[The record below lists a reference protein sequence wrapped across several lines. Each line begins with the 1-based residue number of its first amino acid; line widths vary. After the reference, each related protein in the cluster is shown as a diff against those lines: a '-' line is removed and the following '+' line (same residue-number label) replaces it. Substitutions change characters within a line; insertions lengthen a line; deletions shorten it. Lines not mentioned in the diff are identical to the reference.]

1 MENLRKTI
9 LCVDDDLVNLHLL
22 EAILSQKDYI
32 ILKVQAGAEAL
43 EIMNVRAVD
52 LVLLDVMMPGMNG
65 FEVCNIIKN
74 NPVMNHI
81 PVIMV
86 TALGDKQS
94 RLRGLEAG
102 ANDFLNKPFD
112 GIELRVRTKN
122 LLRIKEF
129 EDFLKEHNKI
139 LTVQV
144 AEKTQQ
150 LRESFI
156 DSIYCLTRAAERRD
170 DDTAS
175 HIKRTSHY
183 TRFLASEIGCAD
195 EDVDTFF
202 HASPMHDVGKI
213 GIPDHIL
220 LKQGPL
226 SKEEFDIIKTHT
238 TIGAS
243 ILSGGKSSIMAAA
256 ERFAIHH
263 HERWDGTGYPA
274 GLKAEE
280 IPIEGRIFNIV
291 DIYDALRSKRPYKLP
306 FSHDRAFCIITEG
319 DGRVM
324 PGHFDPRVLEV
335 FKDNH
340 RRFDLIFEEH
350 SHDKAIADSIR
361 NPEMTGIPVRE

>member
-1 MENLRKTI
+1 MENLRKKI
-9 LCVDDDLVNLHLL
+9 LCVDDDPANLNLL
-22 EAILSQKDYI
+22 DAILQQKDYVV
-32 ILKVQAGAEAL
+32 LKAQGGAKAL
-43 EIMNVRAVD
+43 EMLNVQAVD

-65 FEVCNIIKN
+65 FEVCGIIKD

-81 PVIMV
+81 PVVMV
-86 TALGDKQS
+86 TALADKQS
-94 RLRGLEAG
+94 RLRGLEVG
-102 ANDFLNKPFD
+102 ANDFLSKPFD
-112 GIELRVRTKN
+112 GIELLIRTKN

-129 EDFLKEHNKI
+129 EDFLKDHNKI

-150 LRESFI
+150 LRKSFI

-183 TRFLASEIGCAD
+183 TRFLAMEIGCAD
-195 EDVDTFF
+195 EDVDIFF
-202 HASPMHDVGKI
+202 YASPMHDIGKI

-220 LKQGPL
+220 LKQAPL
-226 SKEEFDIIKTHT
+226 TKEEFDIIKTHT

-243 ILSGGKSSIMAAA
+243 ILSGGNSPIMTAA

-274 GLKAEE
+274 GLREAE
-280 IPIEGRIFNIV
+280 IPLEGRIFNIV
-291 DIYDALRSKRPYKLP
+291 DVYDALRSRRPYKPP
-306 FSHDRAFCIITEG
+306 FTHERAFCIITEG
-319 DGRVM
+319 DGRTL
-324 PGHFDPRVLEV
+324 PGHFDPLVLEA

-340 RRFDLIFEEH
+340 QRFDEIYEEH
-350 SHDKAIADSIR
+350 AHHAVA
-361 NPEMTGIPVRE
+361 VA